1 MNNMKYS
8 ILGVRN
14 VHNKTNQDQNKVIPS
29 KTYFGVS
36 VYETDVITVI
46 ISFYFSTRSSH
57 VWVGS
62 LSKDFLSLIY

>member
-1 MNNMKYS
+1 MFTT
-8 ILGVRN
+8 
-14 VHNKTNQDQNKVIPS
+14 KTNQDKNKAIPS

-57 VWVGS
+57 V
-62 LSKDFLSLIY
+62 

>member
-1 MNNMKYS
+1 MKYS
-8 ILGVRN
+8 ILGVKN
-14 VHNKTNQDQNKVIPS
+14 VHNKTNQDKNKAIPS

-57 VWVGS
+57 VRVGS

>member
-1 MNNMKYS
+1 MKYS
-8 ILGVRN
+8 ILGVKN
-14 VHNKTNQDQNKVIPS
+14 VHNKTNQDKNKAIPS

-57 VWVGS
+57 V
-62 LSKDFLSLIY
+62 